1 MPMCLHDLP
10 EDALALALR
19 QLTREEGLFFLF
31 PTCKRL
37 GAAVAKFDTAAQSQP
52 AWQPRTPAFEL
63 QKTLRRVRTLT
74 PKLEKL
80 ALIERDVQPRLEPL
94 AVALLQLRADGVVV
108 YDMLESS
115 SSLHDPICVLGLR
128 RLQVL
133 RPHEWVAACEGL
145 ARECGLAD
153 EYERTVLYKYRSE
166 MHANGWTAA
175 APTPSWVVTS
185 SLWYHVYDLLRMM
198 GLELSK
204 GFPALTVLDL
214 SFTGVRNPLLHET
227 WTYLRDH
234 AEYMQ
239 NGGLGPA
246 MAPY

>member
-31 PTCKRL
+31 PACKRL
-37 GAAVAKFDTAAQSQP
+37 RAGVAKFDGAGEMAA
-52 AWQPRTPAFEL
+52 WRPRTPAFEL
-63 QKTLRRVRTLT
+63 QKTLRRVRTLA

-80 ALIERDVQPRLEPL
+80 ALVARDVQPRLERL
-94 AVALLQLRADGVVV
+94 AVALLQLRADGVVA
-108 YDMLESS
+108 YGMLEAS

-153 EYERTVLYKYRSE
+153 EYERTVLDKYRSE
-166 MHANGWTAA
+166 MHAHGIAA

-185 SLWYHVYDLLRMM
+185 ALWHHAHDLLQMM
-198 GLELSK
+198 GLQLSE

-227 WTYLRDH
+227 WTYLRGH
-234 AEYMQ
+234 SEYMQ